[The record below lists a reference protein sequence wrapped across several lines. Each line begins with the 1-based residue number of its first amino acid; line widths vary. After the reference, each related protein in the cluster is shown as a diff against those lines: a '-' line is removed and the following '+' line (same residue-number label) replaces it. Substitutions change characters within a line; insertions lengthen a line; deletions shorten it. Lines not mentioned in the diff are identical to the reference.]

1 MGSLLSGALP
11 RGGRYRR
18 SPPAHDDAHEPV
30 VAFGGD
36 LVSGG
41 CEYLDGGTRRDLFGC
56 CASRQS
62 DLGLLGHHVLI
73 ERRVLGSLG
82 PDGGSVEVHQH
93 ETCYEPHRNS
103 PCQGSRH
110 RNRHGSLLSES
121 FGTVFR
127 PVSSAAWGRKGDRSI
142 FLSLASCLGHP
153 RVMKKE
159 PVPISLISSRIPLR
173 FGRRAWPNPYPWLR
187 RRRRPPGAR
196 CL

>member
-1 MGSLLSGALP
+1 MGRTEFCIVGHVAFP

-62 DLGLLGHHVLI
+62 DLGLLGHHVPI

-159 PVPISLISSRIPLR
+159 PVPIFTPPNGLEDCTVSRSISTFPTVMFSFLSSK
-173 FGRRAWPNPYPWLR
+173 
-187 RRRRPPGAR
+187 
-196 CL
+196 